1 MSKLE
6 AELALQIRA
15 MKLPEPEPEYRF
27 AAMATGGTGKGTR
40 NRLKEAG
47 LKNWRF
53 DLAWP
58 DLMLA
63 VEIEGGAWIRGR
75 HNRGTGF
82 LEDLKKYGAA
92 QRLGW
97 TIYRTAGELITSGE
111 ALKTIEQL
119 IQACSEREAA

>member
-15 MKLPEPEPEYRF
+15 AKLPDPEPEYRF
-27 AAMATGGTGKGTR
+27 GAMAAGGPGKGLR
-40 NRLKEAG
+40 QRLADAD
-47 LKNWRF
+47 LKDWRF
-53 DLAWP
+53 DFAWP

-63 VEIEGGAWIRGR
+63 VEVEGGAWIGGR

-97 TIYRTAGELITSGE
+97 TIYRTAGELIKSGE
-111 ALKTIEQL
+111 ALRTIEQL
-119 IQACSEREAA
+119 IQATERKAA